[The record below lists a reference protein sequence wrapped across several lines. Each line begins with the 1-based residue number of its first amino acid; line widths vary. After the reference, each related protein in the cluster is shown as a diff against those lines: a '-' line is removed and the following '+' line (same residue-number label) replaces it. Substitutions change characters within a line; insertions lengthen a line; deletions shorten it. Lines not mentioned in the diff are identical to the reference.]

1 MIRVLAALGL
11 LAIAS
16 PALPADGA
24 CPNVANDI
32 KYLVLWGPV
41 PGGRD
46 NPLQGIGAFAAK
58 LGTTGDGRTRQLGA
72 GALIPVWWSDE
83 RKIVQSI
90 REAFYIAR
98 RTKVAVHFNV
108 DDHIA
113 WEQRPDL
120 WNWYDPGKPGYNPEN
135 RKNVEWYDWEGTP
148 NKRRYFTP
156 VGAPSPAPH
165 MCYNSPAVQK
175 EIARIVSKVV
185 GPALQEELGKLRRE
199 NKEYLF
205 AGITVGQELSFDDY
219 SSVPKSPQIPRN
231 ASNANPLEAQAR
243 ATLLQAGTAMNEDH
257 APRGRLGY
265 CALTNAGYSK
275 AKPPADIHKALVGI
289 IRKFIEFWDQQF
301 VEAGIPCSRI
311 YTHVPAPLPQNET
324 NDAPIDVAFNPFA
337 RPGWTTYP
345 IDTLANGLQPLY
357 EQLVKHDNPNWGGI
371 EANAALSN
379 PNAPS
384 KVSWEAYL
392 AWHYN
397 HGAKLVAINNGAAD
411 ELLTSFLSDGAFG
424 DEAMTAYRKFLNGKD
439 LIER

>member
-1 MIRVLAALGL
+1 MSPELFALPSSFMIGVLAALGL

-58 LGTTGDGRTRQLGA
+58 LGTTGDGKTRQLGA

-98 RTKVAVHFNV
+98 RTNVAVHFNV

-165 MCYNSPAVQK
+165 MCYNSPTVQK
-175 EIARIVSKVV
+175 EIRRIVSKVV
-185 GPALQEELGKLRRE
+185 GPALQEELGKLRRDNE
-199 NKEYLF
+199 EYLF

-219 SSVPKSPQIPRN
+219 SSVPTPSQFPPK
-231 ASNANPLEAQAR
+231 ASDANPLEAQAR
-243 ATLLQAGTAMNEDH
+243 ATLLHAATAMDEDQ

-265 CALTNAGYSK
+265 CALTNAGYTK
-275 AKPPADIHKALVGI
+275 ANPPADIHKALVDI
-289 IRKFIEFWDQQF
+289 IRKFTEFLGPT
-301 VEAGIPCSRI
+301 VCRGRNPLLTHLYSCSRS
-311 YTHVPAPLPQNET
+311 PAAE
-324 NDAPIDVAFNPFA
+324 
-337 RPGWTTYP
+337 
-345 IDTLANGLQPLY
+345 
-357 EQLVKHDNPNWGGI
+357 
-371 EANAALSN
+371 
-379 PNAPS
+379 
-384 KVSWEAYL
+384 
-392 AWHYN
+392 
-397 HGAKLVAINNGAAD
+397 
-411 ELLTSFLSDGAFG
+411 
-424 DEAMTAYRKFLNGKD
+424 
-439 LIER
+439 